1 MTTTPLAALQQH
13 SASALGAGET
23 FVAALR
29 VHPPDF
35 DTAGRQAL
43 LGFAASAVL
52 AYEKQRHTQGEA
64 AIPLRQN
71 GAYLGLT
78 ESRLLVF
85 DAGANHPRELL
96 GAVARAGLTL
106 ETEEFRQNFSKHQHL
121 NFLADGRLMLDAVC
135 SAKSP
140 DLAAF
145 RAAIP
150 VSATA

>member
-29 VHPPDF
+29 VHPPNF

-43 LGFAASAVL
+43 LGVTASAVL
-52 AYEKQRHTQGEA
+52 AYQKEKHAQGQAE
-64 AIPLRQN
+64 IPLRPN

-85 DAGANHPRELL
+85 DAGVNHPRELL
-96 GAVARAGLTL
+96 GAVARNGLTL
-106 ETEEFRQNFSKHQHL
+106 ETEEFRQNLTKHEHL

-135 SAKSP
+135 SVKSP

-145 RAAIP
+145 RDAIP
-150 VSATA
+150 AAATA